1 MSSSFFTAIDGGDP
15 EIISCGGGMPT
26 GGGAGGNTDRQEG
39 QKDFVSHNKVFV
51 DLSSDTGILLRVF
64 AAVVSC
70 HAPPDRCILKI
81 DIFQPFE
88 VDILIWYQKVN
99 SKHQEPPS
107 HMIPVSKYTHLFMVS
122 SAGCHATPDR

>member
-15 EIISCGGGMPT
+15 EIISCGKGMPT

-64 AAVVSC
+64 AAVVSK
-70 HAPPDRCILKI
+70 AISTKGL
-81 DIFQPFE
+81 E
-88 VDILIWYQKVN
+88 VSWQTFDKDKR
-99 SKHQEPPS
+99 SFG
-107 HMIPVSKYTHLFMVS
+107 LF
-122 SAGCHATPDR
+122 